1 MPGAF
6 LRKKLDFVS
15 PKWAP
20 MVPSGAKMEPKSIP
34 KLKKITLKSIS
45 KMQLKFTIIFYWI
58 FTDLWVDFGGFFD
71 PKTENM

>member
-1 MPGAF
+1 MPRAF

-20 MVPSGAKMEPKSIP
+20 MVPNGAKMEPKSTP

-45 KMQLKFTIIFYWI
+45 KMQLKFDVIFSWI
-58 FTDLWVDFGGFFD
+58 FTDFLVDFGGFVD
-71 PKTENM
+71 PKSENV